1 MKKIN
6 DIESGLNE
14 IEIIDKKIVGL
25 LEREDYSKII
35 DELKNRL
42 IIISQ
47 LTHLK
52 EKFGISSH
60 AVLSRFEKIFAET
73 SVIQTK
79 LKEKQIKIS
88 ERLKKFNKNK
98 TLYRGRAY

>member
-35 DELKNRL
+35 DEL
-42 IIISQ
+42 
-47 LTHLK
+47 
-52 EKFGISSH
+52 
-60 AVLSRFEKIFAET
+60 
-73 SVIQTK
+73 
-79 LKEKQIKIS
+79 
-88 ERLKKFNKNK
+88 
-98 TLYRGRAY
+98 